1 MQFAFLLWILFNFI
15 IFSQIKVI
23 SQAKRA
29 FKSKFYFLF
38 SKNFFLSKIYL
49 YLVFLLIN
57 SILLIIFVLN
67 YLKIMYFF
75 NIDKNVFFVVVGCF
89 SLLIP
94 LSVILIFSILF
105 WVLKMKN
112 PIILKFKDVDAI
124 DIENY
129 PQIQVQKLNY
139 NLQTKNGVMSYNLEE
154 HIRSKIAWTPRGT
167 KLFYKK
173 FINETFS
180 FFYNNKEQLNLEV
193 NYKIS
198 KEEFAKFILKYSVV
212 KIGEKMNLNYFDF
225 LSFIKNYL
233 K

>member
-75 NIDKNVFFVVVGCF
+75 NIDKNV
-89 SLLIP
+89 
-94 LSVILIFSILF
+94 
-105 WVLKMKN
+105 
-112 PIILKFKDVDAI
+112 
-124 DIENY
+124 
-129 PQIQVQKLNY
+129 
-139 NLQTKNGVMSYNLEE
+139 
-154 HIRSKIAWTPRGT
+154 
-167 KLFYKK
+167 
-173 FINETFS
+173 
-180 FFYNNKEQLNLEV
+180 
-193 NYKIS
+193 
-198 KEEFAKFILKYSVV
+198 
-212 KIGEKMNLNYFDF
+212 
-225 LSFIKNYL
+225 
-233 K
+233 